1 MNATQR
7 NDIFK
12 KACATQLCNYLEAE
26 LKSIKTTIELGDY
39 DLLKYSGDSLRE
51 IARGFDFL
59 TEGGAYEKSVPVDP
73 AADCR

>member
-1 MNATQR
+1 MTATQR
-7 NDIFK
+7 KDIFK

-26 LKSIKTTIELGDY
+26 LKSIKTTIEY
-39 DLLKYSGDSLRE
+39 DRHDMFKYIGDSLRE